1 MSHAPIPSIVRSAE
15 AEYDVGLLPVA
26 TLVARRLPFITR
38 LVAFAVVL
46 GLAHA
51 FLAPKRYKASASF
64 IVAQSQVSGS
74 LGGLSALASRFGA
87 SLPIPSLG
95 GDNTAR
101 LFQAALG
108 SREVQDAVLDT
119 GLVGPNRADT
129 VHLLDWYDA
138 TGDSHEERLEE
149 GRKTLKKRVD
159 VSLDDRSGILT
170 VEVEDRDPAV
180 AAAVATTLVEVL
192 NQFNLSAQQTTSRAT
207 RIFLE
212 HRLGEVQIQLAAAED
227 DMRLFLERNR
237 QVTGS
242 PTLQL
247 EQARLQRRIDVQQ
260 QVYLDLAQQLEQA
273 RSNEV
278 RDTPVLTVIEHP
290 VAPVR
295 RSWPKRKLIL
305 LAWGLAGVMVA
316 LGWVGLENWTTQA
329 AAAGS
334 PAWLQ
339 FRAELER
346 LRGRLRVRRRSSE
359 P

>member
-1 MSHAPIPSIVRSAE
+1 
-15 AEYDVGLLPVA
+15 
-26 TLVARRLPFITR
+26 
-38 LVAFAVVL
+38 
-46 GLAHA
+46 LAHA
-51 FLAPKRYKASASF
+51 FLAPNRYKATASF
-64 IVAQSQVSGS
+64 IVAQTQVSGS

-95 GDNTAR
+95 GDNTPR
-101 LFQAALG
+101 LFQAALS

-119 GLVGPNRADT
+119 ALAVPNRPDT
-129 VHLLDWYDA
+129 VHLLDWYEV

-149 GRKTLKKRVD
+149 GRKIRKKRVD

-170 VEVEDRDPAV
+170 LETEDRDPSI
-180 AAAVATTLVEVL
+180 AAAVATALVSVL
-192 NQFNLSAQQTTSRAT
+192 NQFNLSTQQTTSRAT

-212 HRLGEVQIQLAAAED
+212 HRLGEVQTQLTAAED
-227 DMRLFLERNR
+227 DMRSFLERNR

-247 EQARLQRRIDVQQ
+247 EQARLQRRIDIQQ

-290 VAPVR
+290 VVPVK

-305 LAWGLAGVMVA
+305 VAWTLGGVIVALAW
-316 LGWVGLENWTTQA
+316 VGIQNWTAQA

-334 PAWLQ
+334 PAWLE
-339 FRAELER
+339 FSGELDR
-346 LRGRLRVRRRSSE
+346 LRTRLRRRRPRSD